1 MECEAQASASI
12 LIDEERRSKIE
23 VKKATGRGKTVKVS
37 PRAQADDGQTATLG
51 DEIGPGG
58 EGAKT
63 VCFNSQPQFAPSQEV
78 THFNGEE
85 ESRPGCFPNP
95 EARTS
100 PLQPKSILKVPKEA
114 ADSTT
119 APNSAFQCPAKS
131 PPIDL
136 TSSPSQSNPTP
147 PPEEKQASPKASS
160 PPASPTS
167 PSAPSALKQV
177 EVTPPNS
184 PSLLASVSKDSQA
197 KPKSERR

>member
-119 APNSAFQCPAKS
+119 APNSAFQCPVKS

-147 PPEEKQASPKASS
+147 PPEEKKASPMANS
-160 PPASPTS
+160 PASPTS

>member
-1 MECEAQASASI
+1 MECKAQASASI
-12 LIDEERRSKIE
+12 LIDEERRSKTE
-23 VKKATGRGKTVKVS
+23 VKKATRRSKTVEES
-37 PRAQADDGQTATLG
+37 PKAQAGDGQTATHG

-85 ESRPGCFPNP
+85 ESRSGCFPNP

-100 PLQPKSILKVPKEA
+100 PLHPKSILKAPKEA

-119 APNSAFQCPAKS
+119 APNSAFQSPAKS

-136 TSSPSQSNPTP
+136 TSSPSQTNPTP
-147 PPEEKQASPKASS
+147 PPEEKQPSPMASS
-160 PPASPTS
+160 PASPTS
-167 PSAPSALKQV
+167 PSALSALKQV

-184 PSLLASVSKDSQA
+184 PSLLASVGKDSQA